1 MRLGFAMDSELHW
14 ILRDEYH
21 QWFQKSNFTTTFRHC
36 SSFAQWPN
44 DDGQK
49 GMFHKRFLG
58 TNFNGFHEDGAVSVA
73 STLNAVGFSLR
84 HIYCIASFAG
94 FYWVRSYF
102 FFMVVRMNGWNGS
115 SITGPMRLMPVRSI
129 TAALKDARW
138 VTHTHTHTHTKKVK
152 RKIYFKK
159 WDK

>member
-84 HIYCIASFAG
+84 HIYCTASFAG

-102 FFMVVRMNGWNGS
+102 FSHGGAYEWMKRVFDHWANAFDAGS
-115 SITGPMRLMPVRSI
+115 IHHGGTQRR
-129 TAALKDARW
+129 ALGN
-138 VTHTHTHTHTKKVK
+138 THTHTHTHKESQKKNL
-152 RKIYFKK
+152 F
-159 WDK
+159 